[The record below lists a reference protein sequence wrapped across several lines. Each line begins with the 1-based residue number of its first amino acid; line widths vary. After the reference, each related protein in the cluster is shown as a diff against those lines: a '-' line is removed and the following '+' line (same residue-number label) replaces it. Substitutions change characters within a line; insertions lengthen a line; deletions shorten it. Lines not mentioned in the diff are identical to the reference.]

1 MQTGVQEDPGGPFP
15 HARPRRRPAAWAPGS
30 PARTRLGPG
39 GPQRAALRCAPP
51 APLPTTPDALAHHGS
66 YGLEGEGDRSRTP
79 GPGYRSRQLRVEREH
94 VLLVILLKSLRHS
107 IMIHWW
113 NRRGNV
119 REQCHHCLP
128 YVRLSHPWPKCGAMT
143 AMMINTVSYGMDG
156 GTWDL
161 GPCDISELQ
170 EPGTTS
176 SV

>member
-1 MQTGVQEDPGGPFP
+1 MSRCSRDKGQGSAEPDKRAIMRACTQ
-15 HARPRRRPAAWAPGS
+15 APGMLLVGAELS
-30 PARTRLGPG
+30 SSTSVPVQQETINRPDPISVSLKTLQCRHLAPHKFLTRDSCDSML
-39 GPQRAALRCAPP
+39 L
-51 APLPTTPDALAHHGS
+51 
-66 YGLEGEGDRSRTP
+66 
-79 GPGYRSRQLRVEREH
+79 REH

>member
-1 MQTGVQEDPGGPFP
+1 M
-15 HARPRRRPAAWAPGS
+15 RPPP
-30 PARTRLGPG
+30 PP
-39 GPQRAALRCAPP
+39 PPPPP
-51 APLPTTPDALAHHGS
+51 AKHPDPAEEPLLAARDGN
-66 YGLEGEGDRSRTP
+66 SRK
-79 GPGYRSRQLRVEREH
+79 REH